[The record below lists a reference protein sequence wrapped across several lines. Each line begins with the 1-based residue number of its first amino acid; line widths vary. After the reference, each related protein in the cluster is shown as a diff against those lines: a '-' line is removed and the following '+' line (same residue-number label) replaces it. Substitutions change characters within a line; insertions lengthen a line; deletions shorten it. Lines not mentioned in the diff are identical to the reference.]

1 MGFMVL
7 WKDKLDV
14 VSKKWFLWVFF
25 ISLCKVKLNERNNKM
40 IFIVFNLGMLKKKKK
55 WNKNDCK

>member
-40 IFIVFNLGMLKKKKK
+40 IFIVFNLGM
-55 WNKNDCK
+55 